1 MKKFAILL
9 SLILTA
15 KLSFGMKCGVNN
27 QEYLLLAIPASIL
40 ILMFFY
46 SFIKRKIKQM
56 IIAYK
61 EKKTQLALEEE
72 YTASV
77 DEFILLT

>member
-15 KLSFGMKCGVNN
+15 KFSFGLKCGVNN
-27 QEYLLLAIPASIL
+27 QEYLLLIIPASIL
-40 ILMFFY
+40 ILMFLY

-61 EKKTQLALEEE
+61 EKKAQLALEEE
-72 YTASV
+72 HIVSA